1 MDSTNKYSIGTEETS
16 DEEYMNGGGLYFS
29 QNGGT
34 NNDNLLLKAG
44 LDNNTGVVEFM
55 INNNMITN
63 VSTKDKT
70 GKNIIHYIAEN
81 YNSYNDK
88 QLIDKIMFLNNSNT
102 ALNQKDN
109 TGNTPLI
116 ISVKNENDNL
126 AETLINYGADKKIK
140 NNQGYWVNSQSE
152 EENNTNNFIENLT
165 GGNRDIVLGNRKTL
179 FNESGIGGRKIHKS
193 KKRYTEESMELTRL
207 MNNQATEIH
216 DRVKTKIKELYKD
229 MSDEEVKFLKA
240 TLYKMVKKKNPT
252 LGNLDRAVEMEKNTN
267 KDELDKLL
275 KSKLYEDTKKGVI
288 EHYKKKKEDFKNKK
302 KNDSDK
308 TATKKTATKKTAT
321 KKTATK
327 KTATKKTATKKKTTK
342 KKTTKKKTTKKKGGS
357 RGYSSTSDS
366 PF

>member
-16 DEEYMNGGGLYFS
+16 DEEHMNGGGLYFS

-34 NNDNLLLKAG
+34 NTDNLLLKAG
-44 LDNNTGVVEFM
+44 LEKNSSVVEFM

-70 GKNIIHYIAEN
+70 GKNIIHYIAN
-81 YNSYNDK
+81 DYNLYNDK
-88 QLIDKIMFLNNSNT
+88 QLIDKLMFLNNSNL

-109 TGNTPLI
+109 NGNTPLI
-116 ISVKNENDNL
+116 ISVKNEHNNL
-126 AETLINYGADKKIK
+126 ADTLINLGANKKIK
-140 NNQGYWVNSQSE
+140 NNDGYWVNSLQSE

-165 GGNRDIVLGNRKTL
+165 GGNRDIILGNRKSL
-179 FNESGIGGRKIHKS
+179 FNESGITGRRIYKS

-229 MSDEEVKFLKA
+229 MSDEDIKFLKA
-240 TLYKMVKKKNPT
+240 TLYKMIKQKNPT

-267 KDELDKLL
+267 KDEIDKLL

-288 EHYKKKKEDFKNKK
+288 EHYKKKKEDFK
-302 KNDSDK
+302 KNQSND
-308 TATKKTATKKTAT
+308 KKTTAKKTTA
-321 KKTATK
+321 KKTTAK
-327 KTATKKTATKKKTTK
+327 KTTAKKKTTK
-342 KKTTKKKTTKKKGGS
+342 KKKGG
-357 RGYSSTSDS
+357 GINYSDTSES
-366 PF
+366 LF